1 MQDNPMECFTRYVS
15 NNHGIVDIVEMVPIS
30 YHLLSFLQAVWV
42 DSICEF
48 ANIQYSRTPR
58 KRTPPG
64 PNYAVRLR
72 EVSAYERSCIQ

>member
-48 ANIQYSRTPR
+48 ANIQ
-58 KRTPPG
+58 
-64 PNYAVRLR
+64 
-72 EVSAYERSCIQ
+72 